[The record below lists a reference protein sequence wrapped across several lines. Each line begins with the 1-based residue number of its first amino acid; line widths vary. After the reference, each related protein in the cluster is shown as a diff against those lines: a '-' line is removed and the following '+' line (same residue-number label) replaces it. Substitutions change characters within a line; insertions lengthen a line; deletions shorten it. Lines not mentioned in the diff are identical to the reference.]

1 MLPKFGGLL
10 AFGLVV
16 FPSIVSC
23 SPVVPHYFRAADV
36 SRTVTPAQVQND
48 LGKFLS
54 KGTQIFGPS
63 SASFANAT
71 ERWAQSSMP
80 ANIEVVIE
88 VAQEADVAKIVR
100 YCYQNSID
108 FLAYNRGHGLTNTLA
123 KFQGI
128 QINLSQLTRIT
139 IQPDKKAA
147 LFQGG
152 VYADIVIDTL
162 WDQGYIVT
170 TGSGGCVGLLGPGL
184 GGGLGRYQ
192 GQYGLISDNFLSLN
206 VVLAN
211 GTTVVVNASS
221 HSDLFWAMKGA
232 GHNFGIVTSAYI
244 KISPKVVSTWHYHN
258 YVWSQEQLET
268 VFEALNKFQGKG
280 KIPALMGVNFGQF
293 SIEPT
298 INATDAVVTWSFAY
312 DGPAAAAEELLA
324 PFNAI
329 PAISS
334 AMGDVDY
341 ADLLVAQGTDSNSA
355 SCQPGPFVGSSAW
368 LQTYNVTSQRQIYD
382 LFNGKIAQ
390 NPGLAAGA
398 RVFLEGYS
406 TLATQAIDPSAS
418 AYPHRDEYLLVFI
431 LVATPP
437 SMVNFS
443 QAWADE
449 TLALWRASEPG
460 RRPTTYINYAVGNE
474 PLESI
479 YGYDGQLPKLRALK
493 AKYDPQNKFR
503 WYNPVVTD

>member
-1 MLPKFGGLL
+1 MFAKLGGFL
-10 AFGLVV
+10 ASTLVV
-16 FPSIVSC
+16 FPFIVSC

-63 SASFANAT
+63 SPSFANAT

-80 ANIEVVIE
+80 AKIEVVIE

-128 QINLSQLTRIT
+128 QISLSQLTGIS
-139 IQPDKKAA
+139 IQPDKKSA

-162 WDQGYIVT
+162 WDQGYVVT

-211 GTTVVVNASS
+211 GQTVVVNAFS

-244 KISPKVVSTWHYHN
+244 KIYPKVVSTWHYHN
-258 YVWSQEQLET
+258 YVWPQEQLET

-280 KIPALMGVNFGQF
+280 QIPALMGVNFGQF
-293 SIEPT
+293 SIDPN
-298 INATDAVVTWSFAY
+298 ISATEAILSWSFAY

-334 AMGDVDY
+334 TMGDVDY

-382 LFNGKIAQ
+382 LFNEKIAQ

-406 TLATQAIDPSAS
+406 TLATQAIDPSTS

-437 SMVNFS
+437 SLVSFA

-449 TLALWRASEPG
+449 TLALWRESEPG

-479 YGYDGQLPKLRALK
+479 YGYGGQVPKLRALK

>member
-1 MLPKFGGLL
+1 MFPKLGGLL
-10 AFGLVV
+10 ASTLAV
-16 FPSIVSC
+16 FPFIESC

-36 SRTVTPAQVQND
+36 SRTVTLAQVQND

-63 SASFANAT
+63 SPNFANAT
-71 ERWAQSSMP
+71 DRWAQSSMP

-108 FLAYNRGHGLTNTLA
+108 FLTYNRGHGLKNTLA

-128 QINLSQLTRIT
+128 QINLSQLTGIT
-139 IQPDKKAA
+139 IQPDRNSA

-162 WDQGYIVT
+162 WEQGYIV
-170 TGSGGCVGLLGPGL
+170 S
-184 GGGLGRYQ
+184 
-192 GQYGLISDNFLSLN
+192 QYGLISDDFLSLN

-211 GTTVVVNASS
+211 GTTVAVDSSS

-244 KISPKVVSTWHYHN
+244 KIYPKVVSTWHYHN
-258 YVWSQEQLET
+258 YVWSQQQLET

-280 KIPALMGVNFGQF
+280 QIPALMGVNFGQF
-293 SIEPT
+293 SIYPT
-298 INATDAVVTWSFAY
+298 INATEAILTWSFAY

-329 PAISS
+329 PNISS
-334 AMGDVDY
+334 TMGDVDY

-368 LQTYNVTSQRQIYD
+368 LQTYNVTSQRQIY
-382 LFNGKIAQ
+382 NSSNEKIAQ

-406 TLATQAIDPSAS
+406 TEATQAIDPGTS

-437 SMVNFS
+437 SLVSFS

-449 TLALWRASEPG
+449 TLALWRESEPG

-479 YGYDGQLPKLRALK
+479 YGYAGQLPKLRALK